1 MVTMMFLF
9 FFDNRA
15 IKKQINLNLQNKNVR
30 F

>member
-15 IKKQINLNLQNKNVR
+15 IKKQVNLNLQNKNVR